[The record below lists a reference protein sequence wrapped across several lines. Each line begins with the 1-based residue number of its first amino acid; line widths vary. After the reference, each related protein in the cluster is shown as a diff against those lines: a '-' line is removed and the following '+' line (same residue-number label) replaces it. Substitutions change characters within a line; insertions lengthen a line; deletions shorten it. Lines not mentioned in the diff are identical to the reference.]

1 MNEKT
6 LYRMLA
12 DGEQEWSGKAW
23 DTEHAEERCFFH
35 EEPSSLVKY
44 TLQKW
49 GTKKI
54 SSTMTMQDW
63 ITVYENERLK

>member
-1 MNEKT
+1 MNKT

-12 DGEQEWSGKAW
+12 DGEQEWSGYAW
-23 DTEHAEERCFFH
+23 DTEGAENKCFYD

-49 GTKKI
+49 GRVKLTREI
-54 SSTMTMQDW
+54 SGDGW

>member
-1 MNEKT
+1 
-6 LYRMLA
+6 MLEN
-12 DGEQEWSGKAW
+12 GEQFWSGKAW
-23 DTEHAEERCFFH
+23 DAEHAEERCFYD
-35 EEPSSLVKY
+35 EEPGSLVKY

-54 SSTMTMQDW
+54 SHSMTMQDW